1 LRAAGSLGGVQYTTA
16 RSHLQT
22 PDRLDTRIGVIAGL
36 YAAALLSPALTLA
49 VVESFRLA
57 SELVA
62 LGLLGVLGVI
72 VTVVVTRLVTPR
84 GGLVAWLDSTWIG
97 VLVSTAGILS
107 AVGYAGYAL
116 LSLVFFVSDLR
127 AETATGL
134 VGTAG
139 FGLGLV
145 ACLLGSLLVTMGRNR
160 LVSATVDPDETGE
173 VAAEWTAGWP
183 RRARVA
189 LLVGIFAVTIPV
201 AGLVIWQFG
210 RQALMSLPALGLPTI
225 LAASALAGERTYR
238 VTPAGLEQRRETRWT
253 VSRRLTPWSEFEGFT
268 LTDDTLVV
276 HRRSLGLDV
285 RCSRWDVSLA
295 DSDIV
300 AALGAHLDRRE
311 S

>member
-1 LRAAGSLGGVQYTTA
+1 VQHIAA
-16 RSHLQT
+16 RSPLQT
-22 PDRLDTRIGVIAGL
+22 PERLDTRIGVVAGL
-36 YAAALLSPALTLA
+36 YVAALVSPALTLA
-49 VVESFRLA
+49 VVASFRLA
-57 SELVA
+57 SELAA
-62 LGLLGVLGVI
+62 LGLLGAVGAV

-84 GGLVAWLDSTWIG
+84 GGLVAWLDSTLIG

-107 AVGYAGYAL
+107 AVGYAGYTL

-127 AETATGL
+127 AETAASF
-134 VGTAG
+134 VGTVG

-160 LVSATVDPDETGE
+160 LVSATVDPDEVGD

-183 RRARVA
+183 RRARLGL
-189 LLVGIFAVTIPV
+189 LLVVFAVATPV
-201 AGLVIWQFG
+201 VGLAVWRFG
-210 RQALMSLPALGLPTI
+210 RQALMPLPALGLPTI

-253 VSRRLTPWSEFEGFT
+253 VSRRLTPWSAFEGFT

-295 DSDIV
+295 DSDVV
-300 AALGAHLDRRE
+300 AALGAHLDRRA